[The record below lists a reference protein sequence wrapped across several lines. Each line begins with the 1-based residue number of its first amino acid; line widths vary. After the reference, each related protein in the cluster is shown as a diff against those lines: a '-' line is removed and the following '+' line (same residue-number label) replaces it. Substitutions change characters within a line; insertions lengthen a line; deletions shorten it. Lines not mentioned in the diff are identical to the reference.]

1 MAEFETENLTHHG
14 SMSSVDVIYSKSLDE
29 ATDFLEH
36 YQIKGAKHG
45 VRRFQNYDG
54 TLTPAGRERYGIGPP
69 REKKSDESGVKK
81 AAEGVKKKIGDAV
94 QARKAKKRENLKEYL
109 RDHPKKLPRYKR
121 VITEEE
127 ANEIISKINFV
138 RKLQDVKYAEIDRKA
153 KRFNNFVG
161 RIGDLKMLYKHGTE
175 IYNQTAAI
183 YNALLGAGKVGD
195 KRFNAKRLEMLAKY
209 GDKYITKMTEDEL
222 KTFYAL
228 KADRDSKLWPV
239 FATQG
244 GKNGNKGNN
253 ND

>member
-45 VRRFQNYDG
+45 IRRFQNYDG

-69 REKKSDESGVKK
+69 REKKSDGSGVKK
-81 AAEGVKKKIGDAV
+81 AAEGIKKKIGDAA
-94 QARKAKKRENLKEYL
+94 QARKDKKRANLKEYL

-127 ANEIISKINFV
+127 ANEIIKKIDFD

-153 KRFNNFVG
+153 NRFNKFVG
-161 RIGDLKMLYKHGTE
+161 RVGDLKNLYKHGTE

-183 YNALLGAGKVGD
+183 YNALLSAGKVGD
-195 KRFNAKRLEMLAKY
+195 TRFNEKRLEMLGKY
-209 GDKYITKMTEDEL
+209 GDKYMSQMTQDEL
-222 KTFYAL
+222 KLFNEL
-228 KADRDSKLWPV
+228 KTKRDSKLWPV

-244 GKNGNKGNN
+244 GNKNN
-253 ND
+253 